1 MHYLQKIGV
10 FVLLLMTTY
19 VSSTPCVVKRELK
32 AHLNIPVSSDNLAR
46 KSAFACLVYQSQ
58 QSEVQQKIEQQQILP
73 KGNFPKANRIFE
85 NVDQTLSHYQGEFY
99 SRSPGI
105 SIHIVNQQFLI

>member
-1 MHYLQKIGV
+1 MHYSQKIGV

-32 AHLNIPVSSDNLAR
+32 AHLNIPVSPDNLGG
-46 KSAFACLVYQSQ
+46 KSAFACLIYQSQ
-58 QSEVQQKIEQQQILP
+58 QSEVQQEIEQQQILP
-73 KGNFPKANRIFE
+73 KGNSSKSSVVFE
-85 NVDQTLSHYQGEFY
+85 DVDQLLSHYQGEYY
-99 SRSPGI
+99 SRSPAI